1 MLRFQTP
8 EPKPTMNPTRIR
20 THLACLALAA
30 IAIPAASAAEKSFQF
45 YRWTPT
51 KLRNDASANSIQVSE
66 FQFYRAGSQVPWN
79 SATVTNPG
87 GSNPAGE
94 VPAYIKDG
102 LTTSKWLDFNKKGL
116 VFAFTAATT
125 VDAYRFATAND
136 ATERDPVSW
145 TLEGSD
151 DQSSWT
157 LIDVVKNHPTTTD
170 RQAYQSFTLP
180 ESLIPEI
187 FSFSPTGVVV
197 ADGETTDVSW
207 SLDRTDS
214 ASIDH
219 GVGAVDPVSGTA
231 TIDPPDNADTTFTL
245 TATSAGGTSTASV
258 LVRSVTGG
266 VVNARYVRFTPLK
279 MRSGTMIQLADFN
292 FSRNGTGVVPVG
304 VTNPGGSNAPT
315 AGEGALMAI
324 DSNSSTK
331 WLDANSKPLEFDFGA
346 TVEIDRYTIT
356 TANDSLERDPVRWTM
371 EASDDGAAWTFIENM
386 TAFDYNMPTARFTP
400 ASIPLPGVSLDPIV
414 SASSDFSSILI
425 GESVTLTWSSTGAAT
440 LTGSNG
446 LGTLDESGTTTVSPT
461 ADTTYVFTATA
472 AGGRVK
478 TAAVTVQV
486 ANPTVTHIAYNNFDI
501 AGSEINLLGQAAIVN
516 ASATLPQGGN
526 VKRLR
531 LTPDLN
537 STTGAAWFR
546 YKQPLSYGFDTSF
559 GFQFTT
565 GQPNN
570 GADGMA
576 MVIHSNARRTETM
589 PATIQENGLATG
601 ALNIGFDSYLNGG
614 ETSAAR
620 LLVLN
625 GATVLTTVDLATVS
639 GLTLFT
645 TDQGAD
651 LTDMART
658 SSPFQ
663 VQVSYRPGDLDI
675 RINNILVV
683 DSLNVNL
690 ASTGALDSEGKAWVG
705 FTARTGGSFEAHD
718 VTNWTFTPAAG
729 GFASWVGG
737 FSGLANP
744 APGADPDGDGVINLL
759 EYVLNGDPR
768 VSSTAKLPTASSNAG
783 NLIFSF
789 VRRSESTADT
799 SQVFEYSTDLDN
811 WTQAVIPTSSG
822 GFFTIAPNT
831 PSTGL
836 ETVTVTIPQASSA
849 NGRLFGRIFVSSL

>member
-1 MLRFQTP
+1 
-8 EPKPTMNPTRIR
+8 MNHTRIR

-30 IAIPAASAAEKSFQF
+30 LTIPAASAAEKTFQYF
-45 YRWTPT
+45 RWTPT
-51 KLRNDASANSIQVSE
+51 KLRNDATANSIQMSE
-66 FQFYRAGSQVPWN
+66 LQFYLAGSQVPWN
-79 SATVTNPG
+79 GATVTNPG
-87 GSNPAGE
+87 GSTPAGE
-94 VPAYIKDG
+94 IPAYVKDG
-102 LTTSKWLDFNKKGL
+102 LTSTKWLDFNKKGL

-136 ATERDPVSW
+136 STERDPVSW

-151 DQSSWT
+151 DQITWT
-157 LIDVVKNHPTTTD
+157 LIDVVKNNPTTTN
-170 RQAYQSFTLP
+170 RLSYQSFTLP
-180 ESLIPEI
+180 ASLIPEI
-187 FSFSPTGVVV
+187 LSFTPTGVVV

-207 SLDRTDS
+207 SLERTDS

-219 GVGAVDPVSGTA
+219 GVGAVDPVSGTT

-245 TATSAGGTSTASV
+245 TATSAGGTSDASV

-266 VVNARYVRFTPLK
+266 VVSARHVRFTPLK
-279 MRSGTMIQLADFN
+279 VRSGTMIQLADFN
-292 FSRNGTGVVPVG
+292 FSRNGTGVVPVD
-304 VTNPGGSNAPT
+304 VTNPGGSNTPSA
-315 AGEGALMAI
+315 AEGALMVI

-331 WLDANSKPLEFDFGA
+331 WLDGNSRPLEFDFGA

-356 TANDSLERDPVRWTM
+356 TANDSPERDPVRWKM
-371 EASDDGAAWTFIENM
+371 EASDDGATWTFIENM
-386 TAFDYNMPTARFTP
+386 TVFDYNMPTARFTT

-414 SASSDFSSILI
+414 SASSDFSSILV

-440 LTGSNG
+440 LTGSDG
-446 LGTLDESGTTTVSPT
+446 LGTLDESGTITVSPT

-501 AGSEINLLGQAAIVN
+501 AGSEIHLLGQAAIVN

-546 YKQPLSYGFDTSF
+546 YKQPVAFGFDTSF

-565 GQPNN
+565 AQPND

-589 PATIQENGLATG
+589 PTTIQENGLSTG
-601 ALNIGFDSYLNGG
+601 ALNICFDSYQNTG
-614 ETSAAR
+614 EASAAR

-625 GATVLTTVDLATVS
+625 GTTNLATVNLGTVP
-639 GLTLFT
+639 GLTVHTVNLIP
-645 TDQGAD
+645 D
-651 LTDMART
+651 LTDTAGT
-658 SSPFQ
+658 SDPFQ
-663 VQVSYRPGDLDI
+663 VQISYRPGDLDI
-675 RINNILVV
+675 RINDILVV

-690 ASTGALDSEGKAWVG
+690 GSTGALDSEGKAWVG

-718 VTNWTFTPAAG
+718 VTNWTFTPVAG
-729 GFASWVGG
+729 GFSTWVGG
-737 FSGLANP
+737 FPDLTDTTAG
-744 APGADPDGDGVINLL
+744 GDPDGDGMNNLL

-768 VSSTAKLPTASSNAG
+768 VSSTGKLPTTSAPNG
-783 NLIFSF
+783 NLVFTF

-799 SQVFEYSTDLDN
+799 SQMFEYSTDLEN
-811 WTQAVIPTSSG
+811 WTQAAIPSSSG

-831 PSTGL
+831 PSSGL

-849 NGRLFGRIFVSSL
+849 NGRLFGRVFVSPL